1 MEPKFLLGKKIE
13 SEIENYF
20 DREIALVHTPPA
32 PLESYRDYWMERDE
46 EKSTASY
53 NFRRRAGFYLFRAA
67 FAAILIICVTA
78 VFVPHRNQN
87 RMAEIITQISE
98 QENLELRVISGLQ
111 NAGRFLY
118 SNL

>member
-1 MEPKFLLGKKIE
+1 MAAEYRLGKKIE

-20 DREIALVHTPPA
+20 DREISRVHTPPA
-32 PLESYRDYWMERDE
+32 PLGLYHSYMMERDE
-46 EKSTASY
+46 ENQTASY